1 MQTLAIFDLDNT
13 LLAGDSDHAWGEF
26 LIVRGL
32 VDATSYRAK
41 NDAFYQDYLLGKLD
55 INAYLEFA
63 LAILAGKTPDE
74 LRTLHA
80 DFMQTMIAP
89 MMLNSAA
96 ELLQKHRDNGDYLL
110 IITATN
116 EFVTSPI
123 ARQLGVDHLLAS
135 HAEMRD
141 GRYTGKT
148 HGTPCFHA
156 GKVERLQQWL
166 VGHNFE
172 LDDAWFYS
180 DSHNDTPLLQLVG
193 KPVAVDPDDTLRAH
207 AQRRQWPIIS
217 LRS

>member
-1 MQTLAIFDLDNT
+1 MYLQAMQTLAIFDLDNT

-26 LIVRGL
+26 LIARGL

-89 MMLNSAA
+89 MMLDSAA

-123 ARQLGVDHLLAS
+123 ARQLGVDHLLAIC
-135 HAEMRD
+135 RD
-141 GRYTGKT
+141 DRAGDIDMIMCKCSCEIEQKSGTIAGVNFDDCVNLRPDVVEGNGGR
-148 HGTPCFHA
+148 HL
-156 GKVERLQQWL
+156 ERAFAFLDL
-166 VGHNFE
+166 VTVFQG
-172 LDDAWFYS
+172 
-180 DSHNDTPLLQLVG
+180 
-193 KPVAVDPDDTLRAH
+193 VARHHFAF
-207 AQRRQWPIIS
+207 
-217 LRS
+217 

>member
-26 LIVRGL
+26 LIARGL

-74 LRTLHA
+74 LGTLHA

-89 MMLNSAA
+89 MMLDSAA

-141 GRYTGKT
+141 GCYTGKT

-166 VGHNFE
+166 VDNG
-172 LDDAWFYS
+172 S
-180 DSHNDTPLLQLVG
+180 T
-193 KPVAVDPDDTLRAH
+193 VAVCA
-207 AQRRQWPIIS
+207 AYFIIS
-217 LRS
+217 RRPDARLPTFNIAVQRLEALPSNQRLHD